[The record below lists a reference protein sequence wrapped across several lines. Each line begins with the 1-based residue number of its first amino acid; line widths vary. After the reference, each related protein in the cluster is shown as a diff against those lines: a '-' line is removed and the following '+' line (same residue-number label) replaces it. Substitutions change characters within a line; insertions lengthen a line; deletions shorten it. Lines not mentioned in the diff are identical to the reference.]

1 MTGKD
6 GPNQHFILSRQR
18 LFFLINNT
26 VTQYHIRRHSFT
38 LGFPQN
44 SIQFRR
50 YLYYHLLLPIV
61 VVVVVVVV
69 LADTVLW

>member
-6 GPNQHFILSRQR
+6 GPNRHFISSRQT
-18 LFFLINNT
+18 LFFLIINT
-26 VTQYHIRRHSFT
+26 VTQYHIHRHSFT
-38 LGFPQN
+38 LGSPQN

-50 YLYYHLLLPIV
+50 YLYYHFLLP
-61 VVVVVVVV
+61 VVVVVVV